1 MDKQTMIMT
10 YEYDENKE
18 SMAETFGL
26 NADEAAVFV
35 SNCFNGG
42 YDSATAALM
51 AELPKQE
58 KAGSLLLLLA
68 SAQLQTMQ
76 KEMVCQML
84 TSILGGEMDDE

>member
-1 MDKQTMIMT
+1 MDKQTVIIT

-26 NADEAAVFV
+26 NADEVTVFV
-35 SNCFNGG
+35 SNCLNGG
-42 YDSATAALM
+42 YNSATAALM

-68 SAQLQTMQ
+68 SMQLRTI
-76 KEMVCQML
+76 V
-84 TSILGGEMDDE
+84 TLGGEMDDE